1 VVVDH
6 TFETLHTNKEFP
18 MSSFEDNNRTNS
30 LEAMSLDDL
39 TLSHVEIE
47 ELQNEDA
54 LGIPELGA
62 TGSLYSCTSYCSL

>member
-1 VVVDH
+1 VDH
-6 TFETLHTNKEFP
+6 QRFETFHLEKEFP
-18 MSSFEDNNRTNS
+18 MSSFEDHNRTDN

>member
-1 VVVDH
+1 MPKTESV
-6 TFETLHTNKEFP
+6 L
-18 MSSFEDNNRTNS
+18 
-30 LEAMSLDDL
+30 SLDDL
-39 TLSHVEIE
+39 TLSDVEIE